1 MSSPFL
7 SIPNLRMSA
16 AGACAHFTLTRKG
29 RQNPQARVL
38 GILFLSTEGSGI
50 GIIARKGTGYFGHL
64 RRQVQHTK
72 RKEADSMNINI
83 LEKAARMVLKG
94 ENVDS
99 RPMLKNGV
107 ITPAEHRSLE
117 SL

>member
-1 MSSPFL
+1 
-7 SIPNLRMSA
+7 
-16 AGACAHFTLTRKG
+16 
-29 RQNPQARVL
+29 
-38 GILFLSTEGSGI
+38 LFLSSKGAGT
-50 GIIARKGTGYFGHL
+50 GIIARKGTDYFGHL
-64 RRQVQHTK
+64 RRQVEHTK

-83 LEKAARMVLKG
+83 LEKATRMVLKG

-117 SL
+117 SLSAQIAANMHSINIGTGSGVMALKVKPQPRTWA